1 MEQAA
6 TPVVNPLLDRLRMPG
21 STFRLPSHGIFYKN
35 GELDESVKNGEVD
48 VFPMT
53 AMEEIILNTPD
64 KLLSGKGIMEVFAH
78 CIPQIVKADQLLSKD
93 VDFLMVALRQV
104 SFGNDMQ
111 ITYRHTCEH
120 ALNRTYT
127 VDLQKMIAE
136 TRAIDPTTIN
146 EQYVHTLPNGQVV
159 TLKPM
164 TFGNVVQLLNTSAMA
179 QGDADV
185 TEMEAMIIDAL
196 ASVVSSVEGTTDPA
210 FIREWVT
217 KLPLGWKKRVEQ
229 AAQAVTHWGIDFMTK
244 QVCQDC
250 KKPIEIQVSAN
261 PVSFFT

>member
-1 MEQAA
+1 MEQ
-6 TPVVNPLLDRLRMPG
+6 TVPTVTNPLLDRLRMPG
-21 STFRLPSHGIFYKN
+21 STFRLPSHGIFYKD

-78 CIPQIVKADQLLSKD
+78 CVPQIQKGQQLLSKD

-104 SFGNDMQ
+104 SFGNEMQ
-111 ITYRHTCEH
+111 ITYRHDCEK
-120 ALNRTYT
+120 ALNRTYS

-136 TRAIDPTTIN
+136 TRTIDPTTIN
-146 EQYVHTLPNGQVV
+146 NEYVQTMPNGQVA

-196 ASVVSSVEGTTDPA
+196 AGVVSSVDGTSDTA
-210 FIREWVT
+210 MIREWVT
-217 KLPLGWKKRVEQ
+217 KLPLGWKKRLEQ
-229 AAQAVTHWGIDFMTK
+229 AAQATTHWGIDFMTK